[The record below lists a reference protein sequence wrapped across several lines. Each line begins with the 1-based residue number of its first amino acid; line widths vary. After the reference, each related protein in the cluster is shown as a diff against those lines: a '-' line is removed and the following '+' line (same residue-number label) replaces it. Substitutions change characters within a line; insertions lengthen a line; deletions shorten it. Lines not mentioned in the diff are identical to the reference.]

1 MKKMLPIEKWR
12 DAKGHSVKDN
22 SAKVSGAKGSD
33 PSSETS
39 ETSENAVFNPE
50 WIPYELDIFYRSF
63 ESFLPEGKTFDDLT
77 EKEKKS
83 VQDQYRFSPL
93 RPGIYQ
99 GITGITDRNGNIGF

>member
-1 MKKMLPIEKWR
+1 MKNMLPIEKWR
-12 DAKGHSVKDN
+12 DATGHSI
-22 SAKVSGAKGSD
+22 KVSGAKGSD
-33 PSSETS
+33 PSPKTSKTSETS
-39 ETSENAVFNPE
+39 ETAVFNPE

-77 EKEKKS
+77 EEEKKS
-83 VQDQYRFSPL
+83 VKNQYRFSPL